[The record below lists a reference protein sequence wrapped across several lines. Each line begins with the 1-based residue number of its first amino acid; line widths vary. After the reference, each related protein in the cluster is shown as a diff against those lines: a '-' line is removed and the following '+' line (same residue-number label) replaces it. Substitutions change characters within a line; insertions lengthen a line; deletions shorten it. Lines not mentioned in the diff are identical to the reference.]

1 MIKKFD
7 TFNEAKLVQGDLLE
21 DVKNAFA
28 FLVDENPNIKISDQ
42 RTSKSEQVSVLI
54 PFTISPSR
62 KYTIEEY
69 ANLQDKWNEIVQ
81 DAWVATQQLTDKGT
95 ISVETYIE
103 GLIRLTFFTATNT
116 EVFKINAKTIYV
128 SKVNLLKA
136 CKFPS
141 CDLKI
146 TNSSS
151 PSAMSG
157 FLFEFEQQQSIEEK
171 NELLDNLR
179 YITNKY
185 GLSFTTGT
193 VGTGFYLTIYF
204 KIPIQNSVRTGALKK
219 FILKDLV

>member
-1 MIKKFD
+1 MKKKFD
-7 TFNEAKLVQGDLLE
+7 TFNEAKLVQGDLLQ
-21 DVKNAFA
+21 DVTNAFA
-28 FLVDENPNIKISDQ
+28 YLVDENPNIRISDQ
-42 RTSKSEQVSVLI
+42 RTSKSEKVSVLI
-54 PFTISPSR
+54 PYIISPSR

-204 KIPIQNSVRTGALKK
+204 KIPIQNSVRTGASKK

>member
-103 GLIRLTFFTATNT
+103 GFIRLTFFTATNT
-116 EVFKINAKTIYV
+116 DVFKVNPKTVYV
-128 SKVNLLKA
+128 SKVNLLRA

-141 CDLKI
+141 CDFKI
-146 TNSSS
+146 TNSSN
-151 PSAMSG
+151 PDAMSG
-157 FLFEFEQQQSIEEK
+157 FLFEFEQQQKEVQFY
-171 NELLDNLR
+171 LQLNLR
-179 YITNKY
+179 KY
-185 GLSFTTGT
+185 SDFRSKVEIQIPHIHENGSLAYWGDQVLKSFD
-193 VGTGFYLTIYF
+193 F
-204 KIPIQNSVRTGALKK
+204 KNI
-219 FILKDLV
+219 

>member
-7 TFNEAKLVQGDLLE
+7 TFNEAKLVQGDLLQ
-21 DVKNAFA
+21 DVTNAFA
-28 FLVDENPNIKISDQ
+28 YLVDENPNIRISDQ
-42 RTSKSEQVSVLI
+42 RTSKSEKVSVLI
-54 PFTISPSR
+54 PYIISPSR

-204 KIPIQNSVRTGALKK
+204 KIPIQNSVRTGASKK

>member
-7 TFNEAKLVQGDLLE
+7 TFNEAKLVQGDLLQ
-21 DVKNAFA
+21 DVTNAFA
-28 FLVDENPNIKISDQ
+28 YLVDENPNIKISDQ
-42 RTSKSEQVSVLI
+42 RTSKSEKVSVLI
-54 PFTISPSR
+54 PYIISPSR

-204 KIPIQNSVRTGALKK
+204 KIPIQNSVRTGASKK